1 MGVVEPNDRSA
12 GAGLPAGGLAPR
24 PLASDVA
31 PADAGSAPVA
41 AAPGAAAPAAPV
53 EKSFLVQRFAKLKLG
68 AYHVVGYSVAGEET
82 VTQIP
87 ELNVCF
93 DIGRCPYFALTS
105 DIVCITH
112 GHMDHLAGLAYYLSQ
127 RYFQGM
133 KPGTVLLPRELE
145 RPVDAMLRCWR
156 DIERQATPY
165 TLVPMTAGQL
175 HEVRR
180 DFGIRAFATH
190 HGGVSLGYAIISI
203 REKLKPEYLGRP
215 GPELAALRRAGT
227 DIQYRLEV
235 PLVAFT
241 GDTTSGPPAGGSV
254 FDQPDVQNAETLITE
269 CTFFDADH
277 RTKAKAGRHLHVEQ
291 FAAQVLPKLRNQHI
305 VISHVT
311 RRTSVRRARHLMR
324 KLAGEERMRK
334 VHFLMDFEGS
344 ANEGEVDMVGP
355 PPADTAE

>member
-1 MGVVEPNDRSA
+1 MPEPGQPIEPS
-12 GAGLPAGGLAPR
+12 
-24 PLASDVA
+24 
-31 PADAGSAPVA
+31 PADLTPQVAEGARAP
-41 AAPGAAAPAAPV
+41 AAAPAPPAV
-53 EKSFLVQRFAKLKLG
+53 EKSFLVQRFAKIKLG
-68 AYHVVGYSVAGEET
+68 AIHVVGYSVAGEET
-82 VTQIP
+82 VTQVP

-112 GHMDHLAGLAYYLSQ
+112 GHMDHLAGLPYYLSQ

-145 RPVDAMLRCWR
+145 RPVDTMLKCWR
-156 DIERQATPY
+156 DVERQSTPY

-190 HGGVSLGYAIISI
+190 HGGVSLGYALISI
-203 REKLKPEYLGRP
+203 REKLKPEYVGRP

-241 GDTTSGPPAGGSV
+241 GDTTAGPV
-254 FDQPDVQNAETLITE
+254 FDNPDVRNAETLITE

-277 RTKAKAGRHLHVEQ
+277 RTKAKAGKHLHVEQ
-291 FAAQVLPKLRNQHI
+291 FAAVVLPKLNNQHI
-305 VISHVT
+305 VIGHVT

-324 KLAGEERMRK
+324 RLVGEERMRN
-334 VHFLMDFEGS
+334 VHFLMDFEG
-344 ANEGEVDMVGP
+344 AADEGDIDQAGP
-355 PPADTAE
+355 QPADTAE